1 MQLLQ
6 LSVLLSKPFEE
17 ASDQGLLHGSLVQ
30 DRGEAND
37 ESYRVEEPRLPQVF
51 PRVQEQEDAGHAF
64 ADSLRPRTE
73 ISLPILRPEEQT
85 SAKHLHPHQA

>member
-17 ASDQGLLHGSLVQ
+17 AFDQRLLHGSLVQ
-30 DRGEAND
+30 DRGKAYD
-37 ESYRVEEPRLPQVF
+37 ESNRVEEPRLPKVF
-51 PRVQEQEDAGHAF
+51 PGVQEQEDTGHAF

-73 ISLPILRPEEQT
+73 ISLPLLRPQEQT
-85 SAKHLHPHQA
+85 SA